1 MGAKKISIKDE
12 NEILQILRKWPGS
25 KLLSWEDLREHLEK
39 TLKKGESTWS
49 RQSLS
54 RNENIHVSF
63 NEAKR
68 RLKENRNTHKTNPKS
83 INEYEQIIQSLKSEL
98 TELNTKYETL
108 LLRHTQL
115 IYNVSLIEKG
125 NYLLNDLLPDNT
137 KNQTG

>member
-12 NEILQILRKWPGS
+12 NEILQILRKRPGS

-39 TLKKGESTWS
+39 TLKKGDSTWS

-54 RNENIHVSF
+54 RNNNIHISF

-68 RLKENRNTHKTNPKS
+68 RQKETRNAHKTNPKS
-83 INEYEQIIQSLKSEL
+83 INEYEQNIQGLKSEL
-98 TELNTKYETL
+98 TELSIKYETL

-125 NYLLNDLLPDNT
+125 NHLLNDPLPDNT

>member
-25 KLLSWEDLREHLEK
+25 KLLSWENLREHLEK
-39 TLKKGESTWS
+39 TLKRGDSTWS

-68 RLKENRNTHKTNPKS
+68 RLKENRNIHKANPKS
-83 INEYEQIIQSLKSEL
+83 INEYQQIIQSLKSEL
-98 TELNTKYETL
+98 TELNTKYENL

-125 NYLLNDLLPDNT
+125 NHFLNDLLPDNT